1 MWDEQKHPRDKNGQF
16 TSGNGGSAPTK
27 EEAQKMTAGELKNRL
42 ATKTKAKQ
50 EPKTVVPKFSIIEG
64 HYSCY
69 ASLTKKERA
78 EWFTAIGE
86 IKRGMW
92 VPSFN
97 GLSIIQIGKK
107 IVLTDPNYDAPSIK
121 QIMQFSSTALADRW
135 IERIF
140 NEQRKK

>member
-1 MWDEQKHPRDKNGQF
+1 MWDEKKHPRDKSGKF
-16 TSGNGGSAPTK
+16 TSGNGDSAPTK

-92 VPSFN
+92 VLRSNDFA
-97 GLSIIQIGKK
+97 LIQLGKK
-107 IVLTDPNYDAPSIK
+107 IIYTEPDYDSPSIK
-121 QIMQFSSTALADRW
+121 RIIEFKTKEKADQW
-135 IERIF
+135 LERSY
-140 NEQRKK
+140 NGKKNR